1 VQAKRAL
8 IALSIVAAAAVPV
21 TGCSWAGAGGGSGA
35 VRVLMVNNPQQV
47 ELQSLTAKYFTA
59 KTGIKVDFKVL
70 PENDLRDAMNE
81 DVANQAGQYDV
92 VSTSNFETPFY
103 AKYHWLKPLDAYL
116 KKDPGFDANDI
127 LGPMKES
134 LQGPGG
140 QLYALPFYGE
150 SSMLMYRKDVF
161 AKLGLKMPRHPTWQ
175 QVATLAAKVNG
186 KQGMRGICLRGQPG
200 WGELFAPLTTVVNTY
215 GGTWF
220 TKDWQAQLT
229 APPFVKATS
238 FYVNLVRKDGE
249 TGAAESG
256 FTECLNDMSQGK
268 VAMWYDASSAA
279 GALEDKS
286 QSKVAGKI
294 GYAFAPTDK
303 TKYSGWLY
311 TWAWAIENNAK
322 NPSAAYKFI
331 SWASSKQYEQLV
343 AQKQGWSQ
351 VPNATRYSLYK
362 VPAYRKAASAFW
374 KVTYESVL
382 HANPKDPGL
391 QPRPTLG
398 IQFVDIPEFVGIGTN
413 ISQLVSS
420 AIAGGGSVQSALS
433 QGQSQAQSA
442 GNHYK

>member
-1 VQAKRAL
+1 
-8 IALSIVAAAAVPV
+8 
-21 TGCSWAGAGGGSGA
+21 
-35 VRVLMVNNPQQV
+35 
-47 ELQSLTAKYFTA
+47 
-59 KTGIKVDFKVL
+59 
-70 PENDLRDAMNE
+70 
-81 DVANQAGQYDV
+81 
-92 VSTSNFETPFY
+92 
-103 AKYHWLKPLDAYL
+103 
-116 KKDPGFDANDI
+116 
-127 LGPMKES
+127 
-134 LQGPGG
+134 
-140 QLYALPFYGE
+140 
-150 SSMLMYRKDVF
+150 
-161 AKLGLKMPRHPTWQ
+161 
-175 QVATLAAKVNG
+175 
-186 KQGMRGICLRGQPG
+186 MRGICLRGQPG

-229 APPFVKATS
+229 SPRFEKATS
-238 FYVNLVRKDGE
+238 FYVNLVRKYGE

-294 GYAFAPTDK
+294 GYAFAPTAR

-322 NPSAAYKFI
+322 NPSAAYRFI
-331 SWASSKQYEQLV
+331 SWASSKQYERLV

-362 VPAYRKAASAFW
+362 IPAYRKAASAFW
-374 KVTYESVL
+374 MVTYESVL
-382 HANPKDPGL
+382 HADPKDPGL

-413 ISQLVSS
+413 LPRSCSPR
-420 AIAGGGSVQSALS
+420 
-433 QGQSQAQSA
+433 
-442 GNHYK
+442 

>member
-1 VQAKRAL
+1 VRAKLAL
-8 IALSIVAAAAVPV
+8 MILSIATAWSLA
-21 TGCSWAGAGGGSGA
+21 GCSWAGAGGGTGA
-35 VRVLMVNNPQQV
+35 NVVRVLMVNNPQQV
-47 ELQSLTAKYFTA
+47 ELQALTAKYFTA
-59 KTGIKVDFKVL
+59 RTGIKVDFKVL

-116 KKDPGFDANDI
+116 RKDPGFDVSDI
-127 LGPMKES
+127 LGPMRES
-134 LQGPGG
+134 LQGPDGK
-140 QLYALPFYGE
+140 LYALPFYGE

-161 AKLGLKMPRHPTWQ
+161 AKLGLKMPLHPTWQ
-175 QVATLAAKVNG
+175 QVAQLAAKVNG

-220 TKDWQAQLT
+220 TKQWQAQLT
-229 APPFVKATS
+229 SPPFEKATS
-238 FYVNLVRKDGE
+238 FYVNLVRKAGE

-294 GYAFAPTDK
+294 GYAFAPTAK

-322 NPSAAYKFI
+322 NPSAAYKLI

-362 VPAYRKAASAFW
+362 IPAYRKAASAFW